1 MEVELTLTTPALLFP
16 AISLLMLA
24 YTNRFIV
31 LAQLVRDLHREYTK
45 QPNPALEGQI
55 NNLRSRIVI
64 IKNMQ
69 IYGALS
75 FFFCVACMFL
85 IFSKSM
91 FFAHVTFGG
100 SLLLLL
106 VSLALL
112 VQELHLSIN
121 ALNIQLDDFNNKE

>member
-75 FFFCVACMFL
+75 FFFCVACGLCFL
-85 IFSKSM
+85 SFLR
-91 FFAHVTFGG
+91 VC
-100 SLLLLL
+100 SLLMLLL
-106 VSLALL
+106 AEVCCYFWYL
-112 VQELHLSIN
+112 
-121 ALNIQLDDFNNKE
+121 